1 MAEATANPDAAAQL
15 QEAQD
20 VIRLLNQ
27 KLDAMNGP
35 VGQAQTQY
43 WLARYQ
49 HEQDLMSASKATL
62 EWQLFASNVLLWVV
76 ILVAA
81 AGVVYSGLQLAIA
94 AKTGKQRDTSLEIS
108 AQRVRVTSSVVGI
121 IVLALSIAFLL
132 IFGDEVYQ
140 IRPLEPATVSATPT
154 K

>member
-15 QEAQD
+15 QEAQN

-132 IFGDEVYQ
+132 IFVDEVYQ

>member
-1 MAEATANPDAAAQL
+1 MADASASPDAAAQL

-27 KLDAMNGP
+27 KLDAATGAI
-35 VGQAQTQY
+35 GQAQTKY

-49 HEQDLMSASKATL
+49 HEQDLMNASKATL

-76 ILVAA
+76 ILVVA

-121 IVLALSIAFLL
+121 VVLALSLAFLL
-132 IFGDEVYQ
+132 IFVNQVYQ
-140 IRPLEPATVSATPT
+140 LRPLEPATVSATPA

>member
-1 MAEATANPDAAAQL
+1 MADAAANPDAAAQL

-20 VIRLLNQ
+20 MIRLLNQ

-35 VGQAQTQY
+35 IGQAQTQY

-132 IFGDEVYQ
+132 IFVDEVYQ

>member
-1 MAEATANPDAAAQL
+1 MAEVAANPDAAAQL

-121 IVLALSIAFLL
+121 VVLALSIAFLL
-132 IFGDEVYQ
+132 IFVDEVYQ

>member
-132 IFGDEVYQ
+132 IFVDEVYQ

>member
-1 MAEATANPDAAAQL
+1 MAAETPSGDAAAQL
-15 QEAQD
+15 QEAHD

-27 KLDAMNGP
+27 KLDAASGP
-35 VGQAQTQY
+35 VGQAQTTY

-49 HEQDLMSASKATL
+49 HEQDLMAASKATL

-76 ILVAA
+76 ILVVA

-121 IVLALSIAFLL
+121 LILALSLAFLL
-132 IFGDEVYQ
+132 IFVNQVYQ
-140 IRPLEPATVSATPT
+140 LRPLEPPASAAEA